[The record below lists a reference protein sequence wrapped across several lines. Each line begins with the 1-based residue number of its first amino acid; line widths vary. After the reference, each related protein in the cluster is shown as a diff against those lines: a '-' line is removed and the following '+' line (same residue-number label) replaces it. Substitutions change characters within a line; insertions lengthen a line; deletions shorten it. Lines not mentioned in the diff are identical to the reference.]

1 VVDRGRSDL
10 TRAGAL
16 AALGLDVAYERGVGS
31 ALYEQDT
38 QRRVWDF
45 VGGYGACF
53 FGHNH
58 PSLVRA
64 AMAFLNANG
73 AIHAQ
78 ASVRQAAVALSARL
92 ATRLHEAT
100 GRTYEILLANT
111 GSEAT
116 ELAARHAELIFA
128 QRRDAAA
135 TWCRTDVACVS
146 AEWSAN
152 ARARLRRLVLCDQIR
167 APAELESYNRDVL
180 QQTPVF
186 VALRRGFH
194 GSTARALDLTWD
206 PHGRF
211 GTRLQLPC
219 VHYLD
224 PQDGDAVR
232 ALLQQIARPLLRL
245 AGDGDLE
252 VLQWS
257 PAIAFFLEPL
267 QGEGGI
273 QPIDAA
279 TAGAWQQACRDHG
292 VPIIADEIQSG
303 MGRTG
308 SFLVCERI
316 GLTPDYVLLGKS
328 LGGGIAKISAVAVC
342 RSRSAPEFALQYTS
356 TFAED
361 DLSSVVALRAL
372 ELLEEDDALARAEER
387 GRRLELA
394 LRRVSVAHPS
404 VIADVRGCGLMLGI
418 ELRRPDFMRSAALR
432 FLQKYG
438 WLGYAVAG
446 YLLRQCAVRV
456 MPSLADGHVLRLEPD
471 YDAPDEAID
480 ALEAGLRQVCAL
492 LECEDAAALLA
503 PALGHATPATPLV
516 GVRPAVCRSASARSH
531 VAFVG
536 HFIDADDV
544 ALWDSSLA
552 RLPAGAR
559 HEFLDRLLPFA
570 EPLVCHRDH
579 VVSRTA
585 AATTLTFIGVPVSS
599 AQCFAALRGTGRH
612 ALRDLVQRAVDM
624 AAAEGCS
631 VVGLGGYCSI
641 IARNGKAVRTHGM
654 TVTTGNGFTAG
665 SALLALR
672 DAASA
677 EGVVLRQSRAAII
690 GAAGNIGSVLAALL
704 APDVAGLTLLAR
716 AGRADDLHAAVRILA
731 RLLHEAPD
739 APIVAALRAHGW
751 PLSAGVDEAKL
762 AMTLRE
768 AQTRLGEDAPIV
780 VSTDLS
786 LCSQVD
792 VIISASNESSAILRA
807 EHLSYGTTIIVDLAV
822 PGDVAACVA
831 ARRPRA
837 VVLRGGVIRTPA
849 NPEWQVPGIPLEP
862 GEMFACMAE
871 TALMGLENSGTAGSV
886 GALTPERVRYT
897 LELARRHGFTNVRAG
912 TFTAVGQGLRRLA

>member
-1 VVDRGRSDL
+1 VVDRSLSDL

-64 AMAFLNANG
+64 TTAFLNAHG

-78 ASVRQAAVALSARL
+78 ASVRRAAVALSARL
-92 ATRLHEAT
+92 ATRLHEGT

-111 GSEAT
+111 GSEAA

-135 TWCRTDVACVS
+135 TWCRTGVACAR
-146 AEWSAN
+146 AEWSAI
-152 ARARLRRLVLCDQIR
+152 ARARLHRLELCDQIR
-167 APAELESYNRDVL
+167 APAELEAYNRDVL
-180 QQTPVF
+180 QQPPVF
-186 VALRRGFH
+186 IALRRGFH

-211 GTRLQLPC
+211 GTRLRLPR

-224 PQDGDAVR
+224 PQDADAVR
-232 ALLQQIARPLLRL
+232 ALLQQLARPLLRP
-245 AGDGDLE
+245 ARNSDLE

-273 QPIDAA
+273 HPVDAA
-279 TAGAWQQACRDHG
+279 TAGAWQQACREHG
-292 VPIIADEIQSG
+292 VPLIADEIQSG

-372 ELLEEDDALARAEER
+372 ELLDEDDALARAAER

-394 LRRVSVAHPS
+394 LRRVAAAHPS
-404 VIADVRGCGLMLGI
+404 VIADVRGYGLMLGI

-446 YLLRQCAVRV
+446 YLLRQCALRV
-456 MPSLADGHVLRLEPD
+456 NPSLSDGHVLRLEPD
-471 YDAPDEAID
+471 YAVPDEAID

-492 LECEDAAALLA
+492 LEREDAASLLA
-503 PALGHATPATPLV
+503 PALGHAPPATPVV
-516 GVRPAVCRSASARSH
+516 GVRPAVCRPPTAPSH

-544 ALWDSSLA
+544 ALWDPSLA
-552 RLPAGAR
+552 RLPTGSL
-559 HEFLDRLLPFA
+559 HDFLDRLLPFA

-579 VVSRTA
+579 VVSRTG
-585 AATTLTFIGVPVSS
+585 AATTLTFIGIPVSS
-599 AQCFAALRGTGRH
+599 AQCFAGLRGAGRL

-654 TVTTGNGFTAG
+654 AVTTGNGFTAG
-665 SALLALR
+665 SALLALSG
-672 DAASA
+672 AASA
-677 EGVVLRQSRAAII
+677 QGMALRQSRAAII
-690 GAAGNIGSVLAALL
+690 GATGNIGGVLAALL
-704 APDVAGLTLLAR
+704 APDVAGLTLLSR
-716 AGRADDLHAAVRILA
+716 AGRADDLHAEAVRILA
-731 RLLHEAPD
+731 RLLREAPD
-739 APIVAALRAHGW
+739 APIIAALRAHGW
-751 PLSAGVDEAKL
+751 LPTAVDEANL

-768 AQTRLGEDAPIV
+768 AQARHGGDAPIV

-786 LCSQVD
+786 LCRQAD
-792 VIISASNESSAILRA
+792 VIIAASNEASRILRA
-807 EHLSYGTTIIVDLAV
+807 EHLSPDTTIIVDLAV
-822 PGDVAACVA
+822 PGDVATCVA

-849 NPEWQVPGIPLEP
+849 NPDWQVPGIPLQP

-871 TALMGLENSGTAGSV
+871 TALMGLENDGAAGSV
-886 GALTPERVRYT
+886 GALTPERVRCT
-897 LELARRHGFTNVRAG
+897 LELARRHGFTMSAPAR
-912 TFTAVGQGLRRLA
+912 